1 MSFFLVIGVL
11 IFVHELG
18 HFLTAKWV
26 GIGVHR
32 FSIGLGP
39 ATPLKFRR
47 GETEYLLAWIPFGGY
62 VKMASREEQQEM
74 EALEGGQV
82 EQVFPPEKMFESK
95 PLWARILVIS
105 AGVLMN
111 ILFAWVVYSGLTWS
125 QGRLEL
131 QTTRPAQLELSRL
144 PDSIRGAD
152 ALPEGVA
159 ITAVDGQA
167 VSTWTQL
174 QEAIRDGDG
183 DRIRFDL
190 ASGFDP
196 VVLSIDGDSR
206 GARRALAAT
215 LEPYLEAK
223 IGAMVADRPAA
234 VAGLLPGDRIV
245 AIDGQTVESWNEMV
259 THIEAGGG
267 RELRFTVEREQETL
281 ELGITPAQE
290 TVKDPATG
298 EIRQVGRIGVN
309 PYRETSR
316 VEVGFLGSLAQ
327 GAKETWQTAQLVL
340 TSLADM
346 ARGRIS
352 FRELG
357 GPIMIGQVAGQMA
370 DAGWVP
376 LALFTAFLSINLA
389 ILNLLPIPVLD
400 GGHLIFLVY
409 EGIVGRPLPLAMR
422 QRLLQVGLFLLL
434 GLMIFAV
441 GNDLFRVFL
450 GR

>member
-1 MSFFLVIGVL
+1 MSFILVIGVL

-62 VKMASREEQQEM
+62 VKMASLEEQQEM

-82 EQVFPPEKMFESK
+82 EQIFPPEKLFENK

-111 ILFAWVVYSGLTWS
+111 VLFAWVVYSGLTWS

-131 QTTRPAQLELSRL
+131 QTTSLAAIEASRL
-144 PDSIRGAD
+144 PDSVRGAE
-152 ALPEGVA
+152 ALPPGVA
-159 ITAVDGQA
+159 ITAIDGQV
-167 VSTWTQL
+167 VSTWNDL
-174 QEAIRDGDG
+174 QTEILNGRGG
-183 DRIRFDL
+183 QIRFDL
-190 ASGFDP
+190 ADGHDG
-196 VVLSIDGDSR
+196 VVLEVTPDDATDR
-206 GARRALAAT
+206 KALAAAF
-215 LEPYLEAK
+215 EPFLDAR

-234 VAGLLPGDRIV
+234 NGGMLPGDRVV
-245 AIDGQTVESWNEMV
+245 AIDGQSVTSWDEMV
-259 THIEAGGG
+259 SHIERGAG
-267 RELRFTVEREQETL
+267 RELLFSVERDREALDLT
-281 ELGITPAQE
+281 ITPAVE
-290 TVKDPATG
+290 KVKDPTTG
-298 EIRQVGRIGVN
+298 ELREVGRIGVD
-309 PYRETSR
+309 PYRDTSR
-316 VEVGFLGSLAQ
+316 VEVGFLGSLRH
-327 GAKETWQTAQLVL
+327 GAVETWQTARMVL
-340 TSLADM
+340 TSLGDM
-346 ARGRIS
+346 VRGKIS

-370 DAGWVP
+370 DAGWIP
-376 LALFTAFLSINLA
+376 LVLFTALLSINLA

-400 GGHLIFLVY
+400 GGHLIFLIY

-434 GLMIFAV
+434 GLMVFAV
-441 GNDLFRVFL
+441 GNDLFRVFF
-450 GR
+450 GG

>member
-62 VKMASREEQQEM
+62 VKMASQEEQQEM

-82 EQVFPPEKMFESK
+82 EQVFPPEKMFENK

-131 QTTRPAQLELSRL
+131 QTTRPAQIDLSRL
-144 PDSIRGAD
+144 PESVGGAD
-152 ALPEGVA
+152 ALPAGVA

-167 VSTWTQL
+167 VTTWDQL
-174 QEAIRDGDG
+174 QRGIRDGEG
-183 DRIRFDL
+183 DQIRFDL
-190 ASGFDP
+190 ADSRKT
-196 VVLSIDGDSR
+196 VVLTVDAGNRGD
-206 GARRALAAT
+206 RRSLAAA
-215 LEPYLEAK
+215 LEPYLDAR

-234 VAGLLPGDRIV
+234 EAGMLPGDRIV
-245 AIDGQTVESWNEMV
+245 AIDGQAVESWDDMV
-259 THIEAGGG
+259 AHIESGGG
-267 RELRFTVEREQETL
+267 RELRFSIEREQEIL

-298 EIRQVGRIGVN
+298 ETREVGRIGVN
-309 PYRETSR
+309 PYRETAR
-316 VEVGFLGSLAQ
+316 VEVGFFGSLLQ
-327 GAKETWQTAQLVL
+327 GARETWQTAQLVL

-376 LALFTAFLSINLA
+376 LVLFTAFLSINLA

-400 GGHLIFLVY
+400 GGHLIFLIY

-434 GLMIFAV
+434 GLMVFAM
-441 GNDLFRVFL
+441 GNDLFRVFF
-450 GR
+450 GS